1 MVRDID
7 DIRSSRRGDILQHR
21 GEVKMTKDKLKKIVA
36 IYLIAGVLFMMLV
49 FMGRFWTDYLVK
61 PEKNTVL
68 LLLFLVFPTA

>member
-49 FMGRFWTDYLVK
+49 FMVGFGLIIW
-61 PEKNTVL
+61 
-68 LLLFLVFPTA
+68 